1 MAGAPIGNTN
11 AASSKKWQAAIE
23 RAIASYP
30 DRPNDDGCSDLIKG
44 LNAAAYEFVC
54 GVMVDKSIAF
64 FREFG
69 DRLEGKPNQAID
81 LGSDPERPMIQKL
94 IREIVKPNDQDR

>member
-1 MAGAPIGNTN
+1 MGAPLGNTN
-11 AASSKKWQAAIE
+11 AANAKRWQAAIE

-30 DRPNDDGCSDLIKG
+30 DVPADDGCNDLMKG
-44 LNAAAYEFVC
+44 LNKAAAKFV
-54 GVMVDKSIAF
+54 GDLMGEGGLNY

-69 DRLEGKPNQAID
+69 DRLDGKPGQAID

-94 IREIVKPNDQDR
+94 IREIVRTKD